1 MQGSARGLIY
11 AVSSAGKPF
20 WERAGV
26 ADKVDLR
33 IAPALETLDELLAV
47 RPFVCL
53 RVQYFN
59 CRRAGSA
66 DEVELGGAYTLEML
80 MELLL

>member
-1 MQGSARGLIY
+1 MVG
-11 AVSSAGKPF
+11 SAGKPF

-47 RPFVCL
+47 RF
-53 RVQYFN
+53 
-59 CRRAGSA
+59 
-66 DEVELGGAYTLEML
+66 
-80 MELLL
+80 